1 MLCVYVCCVLLQGTL
16 CKAVCGAYS
25 VTAMQFDVCLVLA
38 MPCTCCVLL
47 QGTLREAL
55 DRRRLPRVGSS
66 TFLQPA
72 VVLSLAHDIAAALL
86 HLHSEGI
93 V

>member
-1 MLCVYVCCVLLQGTL
+1 M
-16 CKAVCGAYS
+16 
-25 VTAMQFDVCLVLA
+25 
-38 MPCTCCVLL
+38 

-55 DRRRLPRVGSS
+55 DRRRLPRLDGTSFVH
-66 TFLQPA
+66 PV
-72 VVLSLAHDIAAALL
+72 VVLSLSHDIAAALL